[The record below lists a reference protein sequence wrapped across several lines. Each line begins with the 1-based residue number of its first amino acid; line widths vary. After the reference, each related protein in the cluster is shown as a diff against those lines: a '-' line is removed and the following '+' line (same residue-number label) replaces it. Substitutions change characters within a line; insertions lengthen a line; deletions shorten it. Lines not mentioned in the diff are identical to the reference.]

1 MQLIIISGLSGSG
14 KSVVLDT
21 LEDSGYYC
29 IDNLPVPLLKHFI
42 DDVVLRNPDTYVKTA
57 IGIDSRNQG
66 ESLVDFGKNLTHIRN
81 QGVIC
86 KVLFLHAEDGVLLRR
101 YSETRRRHPLTD
113 DQHSLKAA
121 IAIEKE
127 VLKPVL
133 AHADLKID
141 TSKSHYHQ
149 LRQKVKTLV
158 EDHKPH
164 RLSVQVQS
172 FGFKQGIPMDVD
184 FMFDARCLPNPY
196 WHKELR
202 ELTGKDPEVIEFLE
216 KESLVNEYINDL
228 VVYFN
233 KWIPLFAAE
242 NRCYL
247 TIAIGCTGGQH
258 RSVFLTEKLAEQI
271 RKLKTNVII
280 QHRELM

>member
-1 MQLIIISGLSGSG
+1 MQLLIISGLSGSG

-29 IDNLPVPLLKHFI
+29 IDNLPLPLLENFI
-42 DDVVLRNPDTYVKTA
+42 DDVVLSNPVTYQKSA
-57 IGIDSRNQG
+57 IGIDSRNQS
-66 ESLVDFGKNLTHIRN
+66 ESLSEFGKILTHIKAK
-81 QGVIC
+81 GVQC
-86 KVLFLHAEDGVLLRR
+86 KVLFLHAEDNVLLRR

-113 DQHSLKAA
+113 DKHSLKAA
-121 IAIEKE
+121 IVIEKE

-141 TSKSHYHQ
+141 TTKTHYHQ
-149 LRQKVKTLV
+149 LRQRVKSLIG
-158 EDHKPH
+158 EHKQH
-164 RLSVQVQS
+164 QLSVQLQS

-184 FMFDARCLPNPY
+184 FMFDVRCLPNPY
-196 WHKELR
+196 WIKDLR
-202 ELTGKDPEVIEFLE
+202 ELTGKDKAVKDFLRNE
-216 KESLVNEYINDL
+216 PLVNEYLNDL
-228 VVYFN
+228 AEFFN
-233 KWIPLFAAE
+233 KWIPRFAEE

-258 RSVFLTEKLAEQI
+258 RSVFLVDVLADHI
-271 RKLKTNVII
+271 RQLHTNVIV